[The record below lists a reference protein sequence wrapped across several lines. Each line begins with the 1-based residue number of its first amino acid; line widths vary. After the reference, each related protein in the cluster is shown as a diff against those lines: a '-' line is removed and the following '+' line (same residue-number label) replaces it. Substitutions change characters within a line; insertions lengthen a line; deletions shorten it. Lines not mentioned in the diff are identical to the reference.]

1 MHVNPKNK
9 LIAAF
14 VAACIMACALAGC
27 SSSNNSP
34 SGNTDSGNAG
44 DAQSSEPAATP
55 EAGEDTPKEITFDTP
70 FDFDDLTIT
79 LGSGIQAT
87 VLDNQFSDQNGAT
100 VIAIPISVTNNSD
113 ETKGLNM
120 FYYKAFGP
128 DGTQL
133 DDVSAYFSETD
144 IAFAGE
150 ARPGATIESTLDIL
164 YTENGDYYIAFDNFK
179 DKVEVRLPIAL

>member
-1 MHVNPKNK
+1 MYVNPKTK

-14 VAACIMACALAGC
+14 AAACIMACALAGC
-27 SSSNNSP
+27 SSSNNSSSDNAG
-34 SGNTDSGNAG
+34 SGTAG
-44 DAQSSEPAATP
+44 DAQSGEPAAS
-55 EAGEDTPKEITFDTP
+55 EEVPKEITFDTP
-70 FDFDDLTIT
+70 FEFDDLTIT
-79 LGSGIQAT
+79 LGSEIQTA

-144 IAFAGE
+144 IAFAGD

-179 DKVEVRLPIAL
+179 DKVEVRLPVSL